1 MAARSLLLLCALC
14 GLFLKAQA
22 FHILPTTARTFNTAL
37 RSTMDNPNKVRPRR
51 PDVDVQFLPL
61 SDLPPRSS
69 FLLTLPVAPPSSHE
83 RLQGGKGIGRL
94 ELDEAAISAKCQY
107 DMVLVE
113 RLQPPVETDTGLYK
127 GAEEQ
132 PKLHVARV
140 LSVGAGREE
149 ENGVLAAMPD
159 VGVGDTV
166 VVKNPWGIGP
176 KDEEVRE
183 GGLAARATRKRQ
195 RRRVAVRVASTST
208 NPLDS
213 LSLFLAD
220 R

>member
-1 MAARSLLLLCALC
+1 
-14 GLFLKAQA
+14 
-22 FHILPTTARTFNTAL
+22 
-37 RSTMDNPNKVRPRR
+37 
-51 PDVDVQFLPL
+51 
-61 SDLPPRSS
+61 
-69 FLLTLPVAPPSSHE
+69 
-83 RLQGGKGIGRL
+83 
-94 ELDEAAISAKCQY
+94 
-107 DMVLVE
+107 MVLVE

-176 KDEEVRE
+176 KDEEVSVQ
-183 GGLAARATRKRQ
+183 GWCVFGARRAGKPR
-195 RRRVAVRVASTST
+195 
-208 NPLDS
+208 
-213 LSLFLAD
+213 
-220 R
+220 